1 MKVGIYISGLGQSV
15 TNESA
20 EKYTERLKNEL
31 MVNTQGKE
39 FEVKMEKIKYFKGQD
54 ELGNREIRDTR
65 KDYESTIYSIWDK
78 TIPDNPVYKIYD
90 FKYHEI
96 LTAKFNS
103 YSLIMKNLWLFL
115 LVARKFP
122 FILTRFFVRSSY
134 KRRLQ
139 TAYVF
144 MIFLIISLSVLVMLP
159 ATLEVVTGFLKKP
172 ENLKT
177 ITEFKEKM
185 GIGDIPFISLNFFTK
200 LSLAIVPI
208 TALLLLIVP
217 NANNL
222 LSNLATEFVCAND
235 YLQYG
240 AQKPLILGNL
250 ELLVDYI
257 SEHEKDCRIHLHA
270 YSFGSILAL
279 DYVYPYGGNPTRN
292 AERFCEAVI
301 TIGTPFEFVKSYYPK
316 FYKNRYMELGDN
328 LQWLNVYSIADALG
342 TNFRKDAKIGDAQFG
357 IEAKSLKPVNLNYEV
372 SARNPNSITAFISL
386 YSIKVHGM
394 YWDKKIEGKSCLGPI
409 YSEMYKRS
417 LIEVS

>member
-20 EKYTERLKNEL
+20 EKYTERLKNEF

-39 FEVKMEKIKYFKGQD
+39 FEVKKEKIKY
-54 ELGNREIRDTR
+54 LGDR
-65 KDYESTIYSIWDK
+65 ESTIYSICDK

-103 YSLIMKNLWLFL
+103 YSLIVKNLWLFL

-122 FILTRFFVRSSY
+122 LILTRLFIRSSY
-134 KRRLQ
+134 NRPMQ
-139 TAYVF
+139 TVYVF
-144 MIFLIISLSVLVMLP
+144 MIFLIIASAVLIMLP
-159 ATLEVVTGFLKKP
+159 ATAEVIVSFLEKQENLETISKVKKVTGIGNLQLDFL
-172 ENLKT
+172 E
-177 ITEFKEKM
+177 
-185 GIGDIPFISLNFFTK
+185 K
-200 LSLAIVPI
+200 LSLTIVPI

-217 NANNL
+217 NANTL
-222 LSNLATEFVCAND
+222 ITNLATEFVCAND
-235 YLQYG
+235 YMQRG
-240 AQKPLILGNL
+240 SQKTVIQGNL

-279 DYVYPYGGNPTRN
+279 DYVYPFGNNPSGN
-292 AERFCEAVI
+292 AKQFCEAII
-301 TIGTPFEFVKSYYPK
+301 TIGTPFEFVNSYYPK
-316 FYKNRYMELGDN
+316 FYKNRRMELGDK

-357 IEAKSLKPVNLNYEV
+357 IEANSLKPVNLNYEV
-372 SARNPNSITAFISL
+372 SAHNPYSIIDFISL
-386 YSIKVHGM
+386 YSIRVHGM
-394 YWDKKIEGKSCLGPI
+394 YWDPQVEGKSCLALI
-409 YSEMYKRS
+409 YHEMHQRS

>member
-39 FEVKMEKIKYFKGQD
+39 FEVKKEKIKY
-54 ELGNREIRDTR
+54 REDR
-65 KDYESTIYSIWDK
+65 ESTIYSICDK

-96 LTAKFNS
+96 LTSKFNS
-103 YSLIMKNLWLFL
+103 YSLIVKNLWLFL
-115 LVARKFP
+115 LVLRKFP
-122 FILTRFFVRSSY
+122 LILTRLFVRSSY
-134 KRRLQ
+134 NRPMQ
-139 TAYVF
+139 TVYVF
-144 MIFLIISLSVLVMLP
+144 MIFLIIASAVLIMLP
-159 ATLEVVTGFLKKP
+159 ATLVTGFLEKQ

-177 ITEFKEKM
+177 INEFKEKI
-185 GIGDIPFISLNFFTK
+185 GIGNIPVISMNFFAK

-208 TALLLLIVP
+208 TTLLLLIVP

-235 YLQYG
+235 YMQRG
-240 AQKPLILGNL
+240 SQKAVIQGNL

-257 SEHEKDCRIHLHA
+257 SEHEKNCRIHLHA

-279 DYVYPYGGNPTRN
+279 DYVYPFGNNLSNNT
-292 AERFCEAVI
+292 ERFCEAII
-301 TIGTPFEFVKSYYPK
+301 TIGTPFEFVNSYYPK
-316 FYKNRYMELGDN
+316 FFKNRRMELGDK
-328 LQWLNVYSIADALG
+328 LHWLNVYSIADALG

-357 IEAKSLKPVNLNYEV
+357 IQANALKPANLNYEV
-372 SARNPNSITAFISL
+372 SAHNPNSIIDFISL
-386 YSIKVHGM
+386 YSIRVHGM
-394 YWDKKIEGKSCLGPI
+394 YWDPQAEGKSCLGLI
-409 YSEMYKRS
+409 YREMHQRS